1 MKLIKYII
9 NLIILTGTLV
19 FLKKLSDI
27 NETIDGETLMI
38 KIPFLGN
45 QLSGESFQEFPVW
58 IIVLGMLTV
67 GVLLGFFIALFQIL
81 SQKGELVSMRSKV
94 KRLQVEIDNLR
105 NESIDEDIELNDT
118 QIDENKCIIIILLFF
133 YA

>member
-9 NLIILTGTLV
+9 NLIILTGTVV

-27 NETIDGETLMI
+27 NETINGETLMI

-58 IIVLGMLTV
+58 VMVLFLLTV

-105 NESIDEDIELNDT
+105 NESIGEDIELNDT
-118 QIDENKCIIIILLFF
+118 QIEDN
-133 YA
+133 

>member
-27 NETIDGETLMI
+27 NETTDGETLMI

-45 QLSGESFQEFPVW
+45 QLSGESFQEFH
-58 IIVLGMLTV
+58 
-67 GVLLGFFIALFQIL
+67 
-81 SQKGELVSMRSKV
+81 
-94 KRLQVEIDNLR
+94 LQVCENSAFIK
-105 NESIDEDIELNDT
+105 DIST
-118 QIDENKCIIIILLFF
+118 
-133 YA
+133 

>member
-118 QIDENKCIIIILLFF
+118 QIEDN
-133 YA
+133 

>member
-38 KIPFLGN
+38 KIPFLIN
-45 QLSGESFQEFPVW
+45 QNTGEGFQEFPVW
-58 IIVLGMLTV
+58 IIVLGMLTI

-81 SQKGELVSMRSKV
+81 SQKGELVSTKSKL

-105 NESIDEDIELNDT
+105 NESIDEDINLNDT
-118 QIDENKCIIIILLFF
+118 QIEDN
-133 YA
+133 

>member
-27 NETIDGETLMI
+27 NETIDGATLMI

-81 SQKGELVSMRSKV
+81 SQKGELVSMRSKI

-118 QIDENKCIIIILLFF
+118 QIEDN
-133 YA
+133 

>member
-38 KIPFLGN
+38 KIPFLIN
-45 QLSGESFQEFPVW
+45 QNTGEGFQEFPVW
-58 IIVLGMLTV
+58 IIVLGMLTM

-81 SQKGELVSMRSKV
+81 SQKGELVSTKSKL

-105 NESIDEDIELNDT
+105 NESIDEDIDLNDT
-118 QIDENKCIIIILLFF
+118 QIEDN
-133 YA
+133 

>member
-27 NETIDGETLMI
+27 NETIDGATLMI

-58 IIVLGMLTV
+58 IIVLFLLTV

-118 QIDENKCIIIILLFF
+118 QIENN
-133 YA
+133 

>member
-58 IIVLGMLTV
+58 IIVLGMLTL

-81 SQKGELVSMRSKV
+81 SQKGELVSMRSKL

-105 NESIDEDIELNDT
+105 NESVDEDIELNDT
-118 QIDENKCIIIILLFF
+118 QIEDN
-133 YA
+133 

>member
-58 IIVLGMLTV
+58 IIVLGMLTL

-118 QIDENKCIIIILLFF
+118 QIENN
-133 YA
+133 

>member
-38 KIPFLGN
+38 KIPFLIN
-45 QLSGESFQEFPVW
+45 QNTGEGFQEFPVW
-58 IIVLGMLTV
+58 IIVLGMLTM

-81 SQKGELVSMRSKV
+81 SQKGELVSAKSKL

-105 NESIDEDIELNDT
+105 NESIDEDIDLNDT
-118 QIDENKCIIIILLFF
+118 QIEDK
-133 YA
+133 

>member
-9 NLIILTGTLV
+9 NLIILTGSLI
-19 FLKKLSDI
+19 FLKKLSDLNTI
-27 NETIDGETLMI
+27 NGEAVMI
-38 KIPFLGN
+38 KIPFLTN
-45 QLSGESFQEFPVW
+45 QATGEAFQQFPVW

-81 SQKGELVSMRSKV
+81 SQKGELVSMKSKI
-94 KRLQVEIDNLR
+94 KRLQVEINNLR

-118 QIDENKCIIIILLFF
+118 QIEDK
-133 YA
+133 

>member
-19 FLKKLSDI
+19 FLFKLNAI
-27 NETIDGETLMI
+27 NETMDGETLMI

-45 QLSGESFQEFPVW
+45 QMSGESFQEFPVW
-58 IIVLGMLTV
+58 IIILGMLTV

-81 SQKGELVSMRSKV
+81 SQKGELVSMRSKL

-118 QIDENKCIIIILLFF
+118 QIEDN
-133 YA
+133 

>member
-105 NESIDEDIELNDT
+105 NESIDEDIDLNDT
-118 QIDENKCIIIILLFF
+118 QIEDN
-133 YA
+133 

>member
-105 NESIDEDIELNDT
+105 NEAIDEDIELNDT
-118 QIDENKCIIIILLFF
+118 QIEDH
-133 YA
+133 

>member
-9 NLIILTGTLV
+9 NLIILTGSLV
-19 FLKKLSDI
+19 FLKRLSDL
-27 NETIDGETLMI
+27 NTIEGENLMI
-38 KIPFLGN
+38 KIPFLTN
-45 QLSGESFQEFPVW
+45 QVTGESFQAFPVW

-81 SQKGELVSMRSKV
+81 SQKGELVSMRSKL

-105 NESIDEDIELNDT
+105 NESIDEDIDLDDT
-118 QIDENKCIIIILLFF
+118 QIEDK
-133 YA
+133 

>member
-38 KIPFLGN
+38 KIPFLIN
-45 QLSGESFQEFPVW
+45 QNTGEGFQEFPVW
-58 IIVLGMLTV
+58 IIVLGMLTM

-81 SQKGELVSMRSKV
+81 SQKGELVSTKSKL

-105 NESIDEDIELNDT
+105 NESIDEDIDLNDA
-118 QIDENKCIIIILLFF
+118 QIEDN
-133 YA
+133 

>member
-58 IIVLGMLTV
+58 IIVLGMLTI

-81 SQKGELVSMRSKV
+81 SQKGELVSMRSKL

-105 NESIDEDIELNDT
+105 NESVDEDIELNDT
-118 QIDENKCIIIILLFF
+118 QIEDN
-133 YA
+133 